1 MATTPLRV
9 GAPQSPYR
17 DCEIALVA
25 PADPVGLPRAMCT
38 DAASGLIIGSPSIL
52 PDRRDGQQDLNA
64 AEVIAKIGTY
74 RLATIAVE
82 IGTEELVRL
91 TRRVSDEL
99 RLRRRLWRR
108 QRRVRPR
115 HSHAEE
121 LQSPGQLRT

>member
-9 GAPQSPYR
+9 SAPQSPYR
-17 DCEIALVA
+17 DCEIAYLE
-25 PADPVGLPRAMCT
+25 PADPASPPRAICT

-64 AEVIAKIGTY
+64 EVVIEKIGGTY
-74 RLATIAVE
+74 RLASIAVE
-82 IGTEELVRL
+82 IGTDELARL

-108 QRRVRPR
+108 QRRARARRLDSCATQAPV
-115 HSHAEE
+115 
-121 LQSPGQLRT
+121 